1 MDLTKIDNVKIE
13 DIDFNDAPDF
23 VDAFIASAD
32 YNGVPM
38 TEEELDEL
46 NDNED
51 EFKYECL
58 MKHLY

>member
-1 MDLTKIDNVKIE
+1 MDLTKIDNVQMD

-23 VDAFIASAD
+23 VDAYISSAD

-46 NDNED
+46 NIIFLE
-51 EFKYECL
+51 
-58 MKHLY
+58 HLY